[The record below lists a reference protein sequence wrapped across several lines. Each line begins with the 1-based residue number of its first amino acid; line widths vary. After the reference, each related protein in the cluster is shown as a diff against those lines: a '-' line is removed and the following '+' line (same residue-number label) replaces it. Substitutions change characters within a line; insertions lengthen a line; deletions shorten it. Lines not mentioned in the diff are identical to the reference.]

1 MQNHVLDYL
10 NKIVKEKPDKVAFA
24 DDSEALTFEQVYR
37 QSRAVGSFLHGRGIY
52 GKPVVVFMNKQPR
65 EIAAFFGVITGGDF
79 YVPIDEEMPRFRI
92 ELILENVQ
100 SPLQIGRASC
110 RERVLRLV

>member
-37 QSRAVGSFLHGRGIY
+37 QSRAVGSFLHGRGIC

-65 EIAAFFGVITGGDF
+65 EIAAFFGVITGETF
-79 YVPIDEEMPRFRI
+79 MC
-92 ELILENVQ
+92 
-100 SPLQIGRASC
+100 PLMRRCPGSG
-110 RERVLRLV
+110 LN